1 MKLLITSYH
10 FHPNLGG
17 IETASAALAGAF
29 VAAGHEVVLATA
41 TPADPQTPTRVPYE
55 VLRRPSLW
63 ELRRRLAGA
72 DLLWQ
77 NGLSLRLARALP
89 LRPRPWVVTHQGWLV
104 DPRGAPDRLTRLKA
118 ASLRFATSVAISTP
132 IAGDLPPGSPVIPNP
147 YRDDLFRLRNR
158 GPRRWAVGF
167 LGRLVSDK
175 GADLLLEALALL
187 PPELADGRVAIIG
200 GGPEQPALEARA
212 ADLGLAGRVDF
223 LGAHRDA
230 ALGDLLNQV
239 EILVVPSRWAEPFG
253 IVALEGL
260 ACGCALVVSRLG
272 GLPEAAGPA
281 QAVFENDDV
290 AGLRDRLAELLADPA
305 RRAAAAEAGL
315 RHVAGF
321 TAERIA
327 ARYLALF
334 DESLERRR

>member
-1 MKLLITSYH
+1 M
-10 FHPNLGG
+10 
-17 IETASAALAGAF
+17 
-29 VAAGHEVVLATA
+29 
-41 TPADPQTPTRVPYE
+41 
-55 VLRRPSLW
+55 
-63 ELRRRLAGA
+63 
-72 DLLWQ
+72 
-77 NGLSLRLARALP
+77 
-89 LRPRPWVVTHQGWLV
+89 
-104 DPRGAPDRLTRLKA
+104 
-118 ASLRFATSVAISTP
+118 AISTP